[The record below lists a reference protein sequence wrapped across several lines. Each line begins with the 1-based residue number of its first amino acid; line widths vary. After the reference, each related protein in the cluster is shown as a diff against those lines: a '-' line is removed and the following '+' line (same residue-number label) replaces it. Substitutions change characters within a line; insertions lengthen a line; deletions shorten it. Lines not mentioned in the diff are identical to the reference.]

1 RLVEP
6 DLSNATP
13 FLAAAAVTGGTVRVP
28 RWPVSTTQPGDAI
41 RGILEAMGAEVR
53 LETAGAAD
61 HGTLV
66 GVGPDRLSPVDLDLS
81 AIGAVA
87 DGRSRLTGIAHLRGH
102 ETDRL
107 SALAAELGAVGTTVT
122 GLDDGLEITPGPLRG
137 AVWRAYA
144 DHRMATAG
152 AIIGLRAPGVEID
165 DVDSTSKTMPGFTRM
180 WSTMLAGRG

>member
-1 RLVEP
+1 P
-6 DLSNATP
+6 GP
-13 FLAAAAVTGGTVRVP
+13 LAF
-28 RWPVSTTQPGDAI
+28 S
-41 RGILEAMGAEVR
+41 
-53 LETAGAAD
+53 
-61 HGTLV
+61 
-66 GVGPDRLSPVDLDLS
+66 GPDRSSRLSLALS
-81 AIGAVA
+81 ASGELTPPAAARRAVA
-87 DGRSRLTGIAHLRGH
+87 DGRSRLPGIAHLRGH

-107 SALAAELGAVGTTVT
+107 SALAAELGAVRTTVT